1 MEGTAKQIV
10 DCILAFVALIN
21 PISKIFLLSTL
32 SNKGGDTDLRRI
44 AVKSSLVAAAI
55 LLSFVFVGNFILTDI
70 FHIQLYSFKIAGGL
84 VLLFRGFEALNKG
97 LFFELSENQ
106 KLEEISIVP
115 LASPMIAG
123 PATIAASVSFPA
135 TYGIMI
141 TALSVLTAVAV
152 NLAFMLTSK
161 YINRFLD
168 RHHIMGALI
177 RITGLIVAT
186 IGVQM
191 TLDGIGDYL
200 RSPGLAP
207 VIFP

>member
-1 MEGTAKQIV
+1 MADTAKIIL
-10 DCILAFVALIN
+10 DCTLAFVALIN
-21 PISKIFLLSTL
+21 PISKIFLLSTF
-32 SNKGGDTDLRRI
+32 SDRVADIDIRRI
-44 AVKSSLVAAAI
+44 AVKSTIIAAGI
-55 LLSFVFVGNFILTDI
+55 LLSFVFIGNFILTEI
-70 FHIQLYSFKIAGGL
+70 FHVQIYSFKIAGGL

-106 KLEEISIVP
+106 KLEEMSIVP

-123 PATIAASVSFPA
+123 PASIAASVSFPA
-135 TYGIMI
+135 TYGMMV
-141 TALSVLTAVAV
+141 TALSVLIAVIV
-152 NLAFMLTSK
+152 NLAFMLTAK

-191 TLDGIGDYL
+191 ALDGIREFATTSGIVAGTL
-200 RSPGLAP
+200 W
-207 VIFP
+207 